1 MTQKAENT
9 VENRPENQPDTAREK
24 TREVDRYVT
33 PAVDIYET
41 DEGLVLLADMPGV
54 EKDKLKVTVEDDIL
68 TIEGKVMEPLEAD
81 PEWKEYTLNSYWRQ
95 FQLNN
100 TVDQERLS
108 ARLKNGVLTLELPK
122 AEKAKPKQVEVKVA

>member
-95 FQLNN
+95 FQLND